1 MIGTAFAICRS
12 TNRFKRCLPAETWL
26 PAWRRLP
33 FELGI
38 VLRAKFSS
46 GLVELLPRGTALTI
60 ARPVRRFALAGF
72 GSSGSGNGS
81 NVRTMR
87 TKQAGRW
94 VIGIIVSKARPAYRV
109 CEGIGILSA
118 EGNAATVARHGDGMG
133 REGDGHG
140 I

>member
-1 MIGTAFAICRS
+1 MPPACRGGICCAPFGCPKFTGLQLPSLCRIEATAA
-12 TNRFKRCLPAETWL
+12 P
-26 PAWRRLP
+26 
-33 FELGI
+33 
-38 VLRAKFSS
+38 
-46 GLVELLPRGTALTI
+46 LTI
-60 ARPVRRFALAGF
+60 ARPVCRFALAGF

-87 TKQAGRW
+87 TKPAGRW